1 MQAQQPT
8 LAEVAHPVVRLLK
21 KVGTRLVAGLCALA
35 APAHPTLSL
44 IGVENNRVVPHYKIE
59 QHMLKSG
66 LEYTFLRPSFFMQNL
81 STTHREEIKDQSEIF
96 VTARRDKTSFI

>member
-21 KVGTRLVAGLCALA
+21 KVGTSLVAGLCALA

-44 IGVENNRVVPHYKIE
+44 IGVENNRVVPHYKIK

-96 VTARRDKTSFI
+96 VTAGRDKTSFI